1 MTRLEIPTFQA
12 QAGPIA
18 RKEMF
23 LMTED
28 DRKQSETGTSPAR
41 TWTVTLGI
49 SFAVLFAMY
58 GLAFM
63 NDAHIRVATPALI
76 GTASG
81 APCR

>member
-1 MTRLEIPTFQA
+1 MSDANKPVDNRGA
-12 QAGPIA
+12 
-18 RKEMF
+18 
-23 LMTED
+23 
-28 DRKQSETGTSPAR
+28 SPAR

-63 NDAHIRVATPALI
+63 NDAHMRNDAHIRLAAPSLI

-81 APCR
+81 APSR